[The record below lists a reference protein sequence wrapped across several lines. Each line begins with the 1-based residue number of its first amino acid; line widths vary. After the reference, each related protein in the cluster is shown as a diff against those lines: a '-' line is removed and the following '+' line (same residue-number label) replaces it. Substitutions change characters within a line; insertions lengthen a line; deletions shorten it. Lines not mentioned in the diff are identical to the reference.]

1 MDAFLAQVVLWLAAA
16 YLIALG
22 ITALVRPD
30 KAQAFLAGF
39 AQTRRANWIEAII
52 RFVIGL
58 AFVFAA
64 PALPY
69 PVALTAFGALL
80 MLTAAALPS
89 FPDAHR
95 RIAARSVASIAPFI
109 RLVGVGSLIGGIVLC
124 LLLSAALE

>member
-1 MDAFLAQVVLWLAAA
+1 MDVILAQAVLWLAAA

-22 ITALVRPD
+22 LTALVRPD
-30 KAQAFLAGF
+30 KAQVFLASF

-64 PALPY
+64 PALTY
-69 PVALTAFGALL
+69 PIVLTVFGSLL
-80 MLTAAALPS
+80 IVTAAAMPV
-89 FPDAHR
+89 FPGAHR
-95 RIAARSVASIAPFI
+95 RIAAKSVASIAPFI
-109 RLVGVGSLIGGIVLC
+109 RLIGVGSLIGGIVLC